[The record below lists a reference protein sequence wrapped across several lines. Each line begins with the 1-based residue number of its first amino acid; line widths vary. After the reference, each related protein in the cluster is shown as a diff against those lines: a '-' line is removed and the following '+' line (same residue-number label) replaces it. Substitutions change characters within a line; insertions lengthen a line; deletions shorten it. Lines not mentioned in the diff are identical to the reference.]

1 MQDNNYNNSKFINY
15 NIAGTVQPE
24 KPKKKKRKK
33 IIFIILL
40 LILLFIAGYLFYVNK
55 IEKES
60 NKKSNDNY
68 EEYDPNYKIEESNSN
83 DISNVTSNI
92 TSNVTSDITSN
103 ITSNINITSN
113 VITSNSNKTSNTPS
127 KIAVSSISFSS
138 GTTGI
143 NVGGSKNLSVIIKP
157 SNATNKGVTWSS
169 SNSSIVSVDQNGK
182 ITGKKVGSATI
193 TATAKDGGKKAICKV
208 TVTANTVAVQSIK
221 LNVSTLHMSKGGIAT
236 LSATITPSNAT
247 NQAITWSSS
256 NSNIVSVDQ
265 NGNLKGV
272 GVGTATITATTKD
285 GNKTASTKITV
296 SAPGVSSISMS
307 ASSSTIYIGKYLYP
321 TITYNPSDATGKSV
335 TWSSSNSSIATVNSY
350 GKVTG
355 IAEGTV
361 TITATTPNGKKAS
374 KTFYVRHDPSTFQVR
389 LIRKTN
395 ANPKTGEIQ
404 GYYYTYNIGPLT
416 ASATGKYSTAYI
428 YYNGKK
434 ITGSLS
440 SSSATVYNTNIKSVT
455 IYSSNGIGITCTPIY
470 ELN

>member
-40 LILLFIAGYLFYVNK
+40 LILLLIAGYLFYINK

-83 DISNVTSNI
+83 V
-92 TSNVTSDITSN
+92 TSNVTSDITS
-103 ITSNINITSN
+103 NITSN

-127 KIAVSSISFSS
+127 KVAVSSISFSS
-138 GTTGI
+138 SATGI
-143 NVGGSKNLSVIIKP
+143 NVGGSKKLSVIIKP
-157 SNATNKGVTWSS
+157 TNATNKGVTWSS
-169 SNSSIVSVDQNGK
+169 SNTSVVSVDQNGK

-208 TVTANTVAVQSIK
+208 TVTANIVVVQSIK
-221 LNVSTLHMSKGGIAT
+221 LNVSTLNMGKGGITT

-355 IAEGTV
+355 IAEGDV
-361 TITATTPNGKKAS
+361 TITATTPNGRKAI

-389 LIRKTN
+389 LIRTTSK
-395 ANPKTGEIQ
+395 NPKTGEIL
-404 GYYYTYNIGPLT
+404 GYYYTYIISPLT
-416 ASATGKYSTAYI
+416 SSSYGKYSTSYI

-455 IYSSNGIGITCTPIY
+455 IYSSNGKGITCTPIY